1 MLRSAT
7 RCLPV
12 LSHAMLRG
20 KAYRGTAE
28 HGRAWQRNA
37 RHGKEWQGVRHLLV
51 KGLWQ
56 PLFAWICT
64 LAGPPWANC
73 RGMAFRGE
81 FSHRCVRWRGLPGP
95 PAGKWS
101 PETTFRKDLYAG
113 GTSLGHL
120 LGNGLWRLLVYRF
133 VRWRGLPGQP
143 AGKWPPEA
151 TFRIYGPRLPPT
163 APRLPPE
170 GPRWRQGAARG
181 PQVAASWRP
190 RRPPNGSKTAS
201 VRPSCLQ
208 VAFKQLQDAK
218 MRARSPQ
225 DANLT
230 TTWAQLGPTWAQL
243 GPTWPH
249 LGLVLTAQIAILR
262 GRGCIFQHFADFCV
276 KAPMVASRWPQ

>member
-1 MLRSAT
+1 MYVTLCLAMLRSAT

-37 RHGKEWQGVRHLLV
+37 WHGKEWQGVRHLLV

-73 RGMAFRGE
+73 RGMAFRGQ

-120 LGNGLWRLLVYRF
+120 LGNGFQRPLFLWICTLAGPPWATCWEMASGGHFAYRF

-151 TFRIYGPRLPPT
+151 TFRIDLYAG
-163 APRLPPE
+163 
-170 GPRWRQGAARG
+170 
-181 PQVAASWRP
+181 VASLGHLLGNGFWRP
-190 RRPPNGSKTAS
+190 LS
-201 VRPSCLQ
+201 V
-208 VAFKQLQDAK
+208 
-218 MRARSPQ
+218 
-225 DANLT
+225 
-230 TTWAQLGPTWAQL
+230 
-243 GPTWPH
+243 
-249 LGLVLTAQIAILR
+249 
-262 GRGCIFQHFADFCV
+262 
-276 KAPMVASRWPQ
+276 